1 MTTVIAV
8 PPSLDDHSF
17 EQVLEQLAPLPADAK
32 ILIDARHARWAS
44 PYGLTAL
51 LTLAQTRTERPALAV
66 PELEETASYWA
77 RAAFFQHAEPL
88 YELHGS
94 YPKRRDAGESNV
106 LLEITPITKSD
117 DIHTIVGQV
126 QERLKRIIQGEL
138 KLETKAVL
146 GFTMTLSEVCQNI
159 IEHAGQGG
167 WVAVQSYRW
176 TKRLG
181 RRVVVIAVCDAGL
194 GFRRSLESAPGHLP
208 SARWDDATALEE
220 AVIRGVS
227 RFRDRGRG
235 QGLAGARNYVGR
247 WQGKLSVRSGTA
259 RIAIV
264 PAWDDD
270 VPLAEGLPQFPG
282 AQLQV
287 IIPEHAPA
295 AASQGSGR

>member
-1 MTTVIAV
+1 MTNVIAV
-8 PPSLDDHSF
+8 PPSLDDYSF

-51 LTLAQTRTERPALAV
+51 LTLAQTRAERPALAV
-66 PELEETASYWA
+66 PELDETASYWA
-77 RAAFFQHAEPL
+77 RAAFFQHAEAL
-88 YELHGS
+88 YDLHGA
-94 YPKRRDAGESNV
+94 YPKRRDTGESNV
-106 LLEITPITKSD
+106 LLEITPIAKSD

-208 SARWDDATALEE
+208 SARWDDAAALEE

-264 PAWDDD
+264 PPWDDD

-282 AQLQV
+282 AQVQV